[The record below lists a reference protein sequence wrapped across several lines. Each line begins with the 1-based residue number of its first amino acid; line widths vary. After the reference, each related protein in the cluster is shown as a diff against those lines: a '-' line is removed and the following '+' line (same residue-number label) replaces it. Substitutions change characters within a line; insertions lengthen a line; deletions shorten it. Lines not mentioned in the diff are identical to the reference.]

1 MRLKLN
7 IGGNMPDYCGS
18 CPHLVPK
25 AISTDRGTKWEYECD
40 LENEEDC
47 PYEEKEDED
56 NKKN

>member
-1 MRLKLN
+1 
-7 IGGNMPDYCGS
+7 MPDYCGS

-40 LENEEDC
+40 LEDEEDC